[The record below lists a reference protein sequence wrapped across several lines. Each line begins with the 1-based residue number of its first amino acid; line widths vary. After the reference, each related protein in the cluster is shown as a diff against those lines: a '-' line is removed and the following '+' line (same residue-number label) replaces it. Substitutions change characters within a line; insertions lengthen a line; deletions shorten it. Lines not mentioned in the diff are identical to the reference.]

1 MLTAADVK
9 QAARQAGADLVG
21 IAPPERFADVPP
33 ERNPLAIF
41 PDARSAIVLG
51 RRITRGSL
59 RGVEEGTHF
68 NSFHMFGYHSLDSDF
83 LALTTFGLVS
93 FLEDQG
99 WEAVPLFPYP
109 PEAHPQG
116 LPVRAGQPAPNV
128 YPDLEHA
135 AVAAGLGEIG
145 YCRIFLSPEY
155 GPRQRF
161 QLVLT
166 DLELEPD
173 PLLEEPICGFCGA
186 CVAACPLGALDAES
200 EERLVVAG
208 RSFRVC
214 GVDWAKC
221 RSCQNGAVPNRYHP
235 SGKPERTAA
244 LCVRTCLDA
253 LERNGRLSNQFAH
266 EFRQREP
273 WALDHFG
280 QATTVDINSK
290 ATGCADPGGFRAQK
304 GEV

>member
-1 MLTAADVK
+1 MLTAAEVK
-9 QAARQAGADLVG
+9 QAARAAGADLIG
-21 IAPPERFADVPP
+21 IAPPERFAEVPP
-33 ERNPLAIF
+33 ERNPMSIF
-41 PDARSAIVLG
+41 PDARSVIAVG

-68 NSFHMFGYHSLDSDF
+68 NSFHMFGYFSLDSDF
-83 LALTTFGLVS
+83 LALTTFSLVS
-93 FLEDQG
+93 YLEDNG
-99 WEAVPLFPYP
+99 WEATPLFPYP

-116 LPVRAGQPAPNV
+116 VSVREGQPGPNV
-128 YPDLEHA
+128 YPDMEYA

-145 YCRIFLSPEY
+145 YCRVFLSPEY

-161 QLVLT
+161 QLILT

-173 PLLEEPICGFCGA
+173 PLLAQAICGFCGQ
-186 CVAACPLGALDAES
+186 CVAACPLGALDAAS
-200 EERLVVAG
+200 EEELRVAG

-221 RSCQNGAVPNRYHP
+221 RSCQNGVVPNRYHP
-235 SGKPERTAA
+235 SGRPERTAA
-244 LCVRTCLDA
+244 LCIRTCLDA
-253 LERNGRLSNQFAH
+253 LERNGKLSNRFVH

-280 QATTVDINSK
+280 QATTVDTSAK